1 LWIAVD
7 SFEYFSTSGFPG
19 SVRVFIASLP
29 GLSGLHVTHKPLI
42 CFEDSNSSSKTHHPQ
57 VDARRE
63 ANKSKPTTHSY
74 LQLIASNYRSVTG
87 YEVPRKFPTTVIG
100 SYPKLPEAEEALRLR
115 RSGRVDPGR
124 FRELVNA
131 AIRGVVGDYVE
142 VGVDV
147 ISDGEQ
153 SREDMVVFFAENLR
167 GFTLSDWVRVF
178 DNVYF
183 RKPVIV
189 GRVEWVAPATLE
201 DWLYATSVSQGR
213 PVKAIVTG
221 PYTIVEWSFV
231 ARRVDRAELVLEV
244 ASALRREIERLVEA
258 GARYVQVDEPALST
272 RPSKEDAQL
281 VGEALRRMLH
291 GLDVKK
297 IVHICYGRLE
307 RIFEY
312 VVDYPVDQLALEFKN
327 SNFRLLPY
335 LKEYSYRKELG
346 FGVVDVHVTK
356 VESVQEVVEAVERLM
371 KLEVI
376 GPEKVFLNPD
386 CGLKRLPR
394 EVAKAKLRNMVEAA
408 RRAREIW

>member
-1 LWIAVD
+1 MGV
-7 SFEYFSTSGFPG
+7 
-19 SVRVFIASLP
+19 
-29 GLSGLHVTHKPLI
+29 
-42 CFEDSNSSSKTHHPQ
+42 
-57 VDARRE
+57 
-63 ANKSKPTTHSY
+63 
-74 LQLIASNYRSVTG
+74 
-87 YEVPRKFPTTVIG
+87 YEVPKKFPTTVIG
-100 SYPKLPEAEEALRLR
+100 SYPKLPEAEEALKLR
-115 RSGRVDPGR
+115 KSSKVDWSR
-124 FRELVNA
+124 FRDLVRI
-131 AIRGVVGDYVE
+131 AIRGVVGDYIE

-147 ISDGEQ
+147 VSDGEQ

-183 RKPVIV
+183 RRPVIV
-189 GRVEWVAPATLE
+189 ERVEWVSPVTLE
-201 DWLYATSVSQGR
+201 DWLYATSVSRGR

-231 ARRVDRAELVLEV
+231 ARHVDRGELVLEV
-244 ASALRREIERLVEA
+244 ASALRKEIEELVEA

-272 RPSKEDAQL
+272 RPTKEDAQL

-291 GLDVKK
+291 GLDVRR

-335 LKEYSYRKELG
+335 LKEYSYSKELG
-346 FGVVDVHVTK
+346 FGVIDVHVTK
-356 VESVQEVVEAVERLM
+356 VETVREVLEAVERLM
-371 KLEVI
+371 KLGVV
-376 GPEKVFLNPD
+376 GPERVFLNPD

-394 EVAKAKLRNMVEAA
+394 EIAKAKLRNMVEAA
-408 RRAREIW
+408 KKAREVW